1 MTALIFSS
9 TLKSCLDKDTIKTK
23 SLDGFVSFI
32 SCSIGKIADR
42 LKKISIRQN
51 GPPSGLENRGLDTCY
66 CKTRKPT
73 D

>member
-9 TLKSCLDKDTIKTK
+9 TLKSCLDNDTIKTK

-51 GPPSGLENRGLDTCY
+51 GPPFWA
-66 CKTRKPT
+66 
-73 D
+73 